1 VRKRE
6 TSGESNSCGQNDLIN
21 QRLTENQKG
30 GVNSAPG
37 TDQTTFPFTPA
48 NQNMNVTPFAN
59 QSDLTEL
66 PNRFIWSG
74 WNLASFFNSHAN
86 SLTWRVGQKLSKAQ
100 PKARNLE

>member
-21 QRLTENQKG
+21 QRLTENHKG

-37 TDQTTFPFTPA
+37 ADQTPLSFTPA

-59 QSDLTEL
+59 KADLTEV
-66 PNRFIWSG
+66 PNCFIWSG
-74 WNLASFFNSHAN
+74 RNLASFFNSHAN